1 MQESGVSADTPDGP
15 RLRVKTGHH
24 ATGYPMLKNLTIR
37 GGLTLVIGAFIAFLL
52 IVIGVSYG
60 ALKLTNDSLT
70 EVRSGAQALLDLKT
84 SSEKLLQVRLELSG
98 YETRFSVGKT
108 TDGMLDHAHRV
119 LTQSNEQFH
128 SYSAGPFADP
138 EQAQLVA
145 AATKARDA
153 LVSQA
158 LEPEYKALVDN
169 DFNTFRTIQGETAD
183 TFYADYAKSMEALEH
198 WHVARGEHDADTAA
212 QRFHLSLIVFGVI
225 GAVGLVLGLM
235 ARAGLSAA
243 VIKPVNQAIRHFQ
256 RIAAGDLNVDVRV
269 RSTNE
274 MGQLLGALVQM
285 RDGLTGTVSRVRGG
299 TEEISQGANQISA
312 GNADLSDRTS
322 QQAAALEQTAA
333 SLEELSGAVRQNT
346 ASAKEASGLAQGA
359 LDTVTRGADVVA
371 RVNQTMSEI
380 SSSSQKVEE
389 ITGIIE
395 GIAFQTNILALNAAV
410 EAARAGEQ
418 GRGFAVVASEVRS
431 LAQRSGTAAKEI
443 KELISASVATVGSG
457 ARLVAE
463 ARGTMD
469 AARDAVARVNHIM
482 REIEAATHEQ
492 SDGIEQVN
500 RAIAQIDEVTQR
512 NAALVEEVAASA
524 QSLESQA
531 QLLREAVAVFR
542 TNEAARHGMAR
553 ETGGAE
559 LAMLA
564 APALA

>member
-1 MQESGVSADTPDGP
+1 
-15 RLRVKTGHH
+15 
-24 ATGYPMLKNLTIR
+24 MLKNFTIR

-52 IVIGVSYG
+52 IVIGVAYG

-70 EVRSGAQALLDLKT
+70 EVRAGAQALADLKT
-84 SSEKLLQVRLELSG
+84 SSEKLLQVRLELSS
-98 YETRFSVGKT
+98 YETRFSVGKS
-108 TDGMLDHAHRV
+108 TDGMLDHAQRV

-128 SYSAGPFADP
+128 RYSAGPFADP
-138 EQAQLVA
+138 EHAQLVEA
-145 AATKARDA
+145 VAKARAA

-183 TFYADYAKSMEALEH
+183 AFYADYAKAIDALEQ
-198 WHVARGEHDADTAA
+198 WHVARGQHDADTAA
-212 QRFHLSLIVFGVI
+212 QRFRLSLIVFGVI
-225 GAVGLVLGLM
+225 GAVGLVLGLL
-235 ARAGLSAA
+235 ARAGLAAA
-243 VIKPVNQAIRHFQ
+243 VIRPVNQAIRHFQ
-256 RIAAGDLNVDVRV
+256 RIAAGDLSVDVRV

-371 RVNQTMSEI
+371 RVNETMSEI

-469 AARDAVARVNHIM
+469 AARDAVARVSHIM

-542 TNEAARHGMAR
+542 TSETARH
-553 ETGGAE
+553 EVGGVE
-559 LAMLA
+559 PAMLA

>member
-1 MQESGVSADTPDGP
+1 
-15 RLRVKTGHH
+15 
-24 ATGYPMLKNLTIR
+24 MLKNISIR
-37 GGLTLVIGAFIAFLL
+37 GGLTFVISAFIAFLL
-52 IVIGVSYG
+52 IVIGVAYG

-70 EVRSGAQALLDLKT
+70 DIRSGAYALSQLKT
-84 SSEKLLQVRLELSG
+84 SSEQLLQVRLALGG
-98 YETRFSVGKT
+98 YETLFSVGKST
-108 TDGMLDHAHRV
+108 EGMLDHAHQV
-119 LTQSNEQFH
+119 LAASNDQFR
-128 SYSAGPFADP
+128 SYAAGPFADSD
-138 EQAQLVA
+138 QTRLAQNVA
-145 AATKARDA
+145 KARAA
-153 LVSQA
+153 LVDQA

-183 TFYADYAKSMEALEH
+183 RYYGDYAKAIEALEQ
-198 WHVARGEHDADTAA
+198 WHIARGQHDADTAA
-212 QRFHLSLIVFGVI
+212 RRFRISLIVFGVI
-225 GAVGLVLGLM
+225 GAVGVGLGLM

-256 RIAAGDLNVDVRV
+256 RIAAGDLSVDVRV

-299 TEEISQGANQISA
+299 TEEISLGANQISA
-312 GNADLSDRTS
+312 GNADLSGRTS

-359 LDTVTRGADVVA
+359 LDTVSRGADVVA
-371 RVNQTMSEI
+371 RVNETMNEI
-380 SSSSQKVEE
+380 SASSRKVEE

-457 ARLVAE
+457 ARLVE
-463 ARGTMD
+463 DARSTMNS
-469 AARDAVARVNHIM
+469 ARDAVARVNGIM
-482 REIEAATHEQ
+482 REIEAATLEQ

-500 RAIAQIDEVTQR
+500 HAIAQIDEVTQR
-512 NAALVEEVAASA
+512 NAALVEQVAASA
-524 QSLESQA
+524 QSLETQA
-531 QLLREAVAVFR
+531 EGLRDAVAVFR
-542 TNEAARHGMAR
+542 TSESARLAGAAA
-553 ETGGAE
+553 
-559 LAMLA
+559 
-564 APALA
+564 

>member
-1 MQESGVSADTPDGP
+1 
-15 RLRVKTGHH
+15 
-24 ATGYPMLKNLTIR
+24 MLKNISIR
-37 GGLTLVIGAFIAFLL
+37 GGLTFVIGAFIVFLL

-70 EVRSGAQALLDLKT
+70 DIRAGARALSELKS
-84 SSEKLLQVRLELSG
+84 SSEMLLQVRLELGG
-98 YETRFSVGKT
+98 YETRFSVGKA
-108 TDGMLDHAHRV
+108 TDGMLDHAQRV
-119 LTQSNEQFH
+119 LTESNQQFH
-128 SYSAGPFADP
+128 NYSAGPFADA
-138 EQAQLVA
+138 EQTRLAQAVA
-145 AATKARDA
+145 SARTA
-153 LVSQA
+153 LVDQA

-183 TFYADYAKSMEALEH
+183 RYYADYSKAIGALED
-198 WHVARGEHDADTAA
+198 WHIARGQQDADTAA
-212 QRFHLSLIVFGVI
+212 LRFKLSLIVFGVI
-225 GAVGLVLGLM
+225 ALVGVVLGLI

-256 RIAAGDLNVDVRV
+256 RIAAGDLSVDVRV
-269 RSTNE
+269 RSKNE

-299 TEEISQGANQISA
+299 TEEISLGANQISA
-312 GNADLSDRTS
+312 GNADLSSRTS
-322 QQAAALEQTAA
+322 QQAAALEETAA

-359 LDTVTRGADVVA
+359 LETVSHGADVVA
-371 RVNQTMSEI
+371 RVNATMTEI
-380 SSSSQKVEE
+380 SASSHKVEE

-443 KELISASVATVGSG
+443 KDLISASVATVTSG
-457 ARLVAE
+457 ARLVE
-463 ARGTMD
+463 DARNTMD

-482 REIEAATHEQ
+482 REIEAATLEQ

-531 QLLREAVAVFR
+531 QVLREAVAVFR
-542 TNEAARHGMAR
+542 TNEAGTGAMA
-553 ETGGAE
+553 
-559 LAMLA
+559 LA
-564 APALA
+564 APA